1 MCLFYIMKPH
11 PGMPHKTKFLS
22 SLGYDQ
28 AQAKLL
34 MQQRMGLDEQLTTW
48 VRNVLVS
55 DLGWE
60 SQEKVV
66 SFHQYSASS
75 NIPGYIIRALNFNWE
90 TYSFGDSPIWQ
101 YCRSFQE
108 VKYHSF
114 AARTLPFLWLI
125 TCTNK

>member
-1 MCLFYIMKPH
+1 MKTH

-34 MQQRMGLDEQLTTW
+34 TQQQMGLDGQLTTW
-48 VRNVLVS
+48 VRNVLVY

-66 SFHQYSASS
+66 SFHQDSASS
-75 NIPGYIIRALNFNWE
+75 NIPRYN
-90 TYSFGDSPIWQ
+90 
-101 YCRSFQE
+101 
-108 VKYHSF
+108 
-114 AARTLPFLWLI
+114 
-125 TCTNK
+125 